1 MISNFLL
8 ATGLVLTT
16 ASQLRL
22 PGIPL
27 GPGEACLL
35 AWLIVA
41 SFRFV
46 MLDHAINRKAFFK
59 IVMFW
64 LCFALALS
72 LGMCVGYL
80 RRELNPDWVSHD
92 AFAYLLMAGMSCL
105 IVATMTADDDLRRT
119 MWLIVLLWNSALL
132 LQITF
137 GSGIL
142 TLAAIEPWY
151 WDRFRGWS
159 ENPNQLALF
168 CAVMASL
175 SLHLALTH
183 IGAARIFALL
193 SLALSLMA
201 GRMTRSDTFLIAM
214 LTSSMLFCVLLA
226 AKFLAFKYHRSG
238 FRFAVAALVIAAI
251 IPLSISITPYALA
264 VSDEAEALAA
274 SLAKDGGGDGTV
286 ETAAL
291 RLQLWEDAMAT
302 GLSSGSLGLGPGP
315 HLRKPSE
322 TSQFSPTPFEAH
334 NTLLDIFLQGG
345 LLGVLALSGLV
356 ASILISLLRARLD
369 ALTIGLA
376 ALAIFSISHFII
388 RHPILWFALSLS
400 LVLGSTPRPASPVF
414 SKFSRYRR

>member
-1 MISNFLL
+1 MISNLLL

-22 PGIPL
+22 PGMPF
-27 GPGEACLL
+27 GPGEICLL
-35 AWLIVA
+35 VWLMLA
-41 SFRFV
+41 SFRFTV
-46 MLDHAINRKAFFK
+46 QRRTLNPEAFFR

-72 LGMCVGYL
+72 LGMCVAYL
-80 RRELNPDWVSHD
+80 RRELDPAWVSHD

-105 IVATMTADDDLRRT
+105 IIATMTADGDLRRAA
-119 MWLIVLLWNSALL
+119 WQIVLLWDAALL

-137 GSGIL
+137 GLGL
-142 TLAAIEPWY
+142 FTPAGIEPWY

-168 CAVMASL
+168 CAVMAPL
-175 SLHLALTH
+175 SLHLALSH
-183 IGAARIFALL
+183 KGAARVIALL
-193 SLALSLMA
+193 SLALSLVA

-214 LTSSMLFCVLLA
+214 LTSTTLFSVLLVT
-226 AKFLAFKYHRSG
+226 KMLAFRSG
-238 FRFAVAALVIAAI
+238 FRFAAAVLTIAAI
-251 IPLSISITPYALA
+251 IPLSISLAPYALA
-264 VSDEAEALAA
+264 VSDEAEAFAI

-291 RLQLWEDAMAT
+291 RLQLWEDAMIT
-302 GLSSGSLGLGPGP
+302 GLSAGSLGLGPGP

-345 LLGVLALSGLV
+345 LLGVLALLGLT
-356 ASILISLLRARLD
+356 ASILVSLLRARLD
-369 ALTIGLA
+369 ALLLGLA
-376 ALAIFSISHFII
+376 ALTVFSISHLVI

-400 LVLGSTPRPASPVF
+400 LVLGSVRTQSASASV
-414 SKFSRYRR
+414 RA